1 MPLIEFKRAGQG
13 EREGED
19 QENVGL
25 LDLAIDRVCIYVH
38 GFPKFRSLSISGKPD
53 NPQTANGKKNSNSL
67 KYCHTATTDLSHTG
81 NNARTHR
88 SHSST

>member
-38 GFPKFRSLSISGKPD
+38 GFPNSDLCRFLGSRTIRKQ
-53 NPQTANGKKNSNSL
+53 QTGKK
-67 KYCHTATTDLSHTG
+67 T
-81 NNARTHR
+81 RTH
-88 SHSST
+88 